1 VGADDE
7 GYSAVSERPTSGR
20 VPVNSALAH
29 PARVYNAWLGGKDH
43 YPADQEAAAL
53 AASANPLI
61 IEAVRA
67 NRAFLGRAVRELVDG
82 AGVRQF
88 LDIGTG
94 IPAADNTH
102 EVAQRA
108 DPGTRVVYVDNDPVV
123 LAHAEALLV
132 SSGEGATDYLQA
144 DLREVD
150 RILDRARA
158 TLDFSQPVGLMLVA
172 VLQYVPDA
180 DDPYGIT
187 AALLDALPPG
197 SHLVVSHP
205 ASDIAAEQVAKSMRV
220 YNERA
225 DAHAG
230 ATPRTYDEVTRFFRG
245 TDLLEPGVVE
255 LPRWRPDG
263 DTVTPSAPLPMWC
276 GVGRTP

>member
-1 VGADDE
+1 MTRE
-7 GYSAVSERPTSGR
+7 YSAVSERPTSAR
-20 VPVNSALAH
+20 VPINSSMAH
-29 PARVYNAWLGGKDH
+29 PARVYNAWLGGKDN
-43 YPADQEAAAL
+43 YPADQEAAEL
-53 AASANPLI
+53 AAAANPHI

-67 NRAFLGRAVRELVDG
+67 NRAFLGRAVRELVEG

-108 DPGTRVVYVDNDPVV
+108 DPGARVVYVDNDPVV

-132 SSGEGATDYLQA
+132 SSRDGATDYIQA

-150 RILDRARA
+150 RILERARA

-180 DDPYGIT
+180 DDPYAIT
-187 AALLDALPPG
+187 AALLDALPAG

-230 ATPRTYDEVTRFFRG
+230 ATPRAHDEVTRFFRG

-255 LPRWRPDG
+255 LPRWHPG
-263 DTVTPSAPLPMWC
+263 AGTATPTGPLPMWC
-276 GVGRTP
+276 GVGRTS